1 VRRAFSFLRHTPC
14 FTLLAVQLAGIVLYP
29 FMTGGDVGTAGR
41 SIFSAFGIAVLI
53 LTMRALRATPYFSWF
68 SALVFVPAVGL
79 LIAAAVFGGDT
90 LLAVSAAFESVLY
103 FYAGVALLAYMLKDD
118 DVSVDEMFAIP
129 AVFTLFAWAFA
140 YLFVVVQALDP
151 GAWGRGDSRGW
162 MELLYL
168 SFTTLSSTGLSDIS
182 PVTGH
187 ARSVIMLEQLA
198 GIFYI
203 AMVVTRLVALR
214 THRRMPT

>member
-1 VRRAFSFLRHTPC
+1 MRRALRFFRHTPC
-14 FTLLAVQLAGIVLYP
+14 FTLLAVQLLGIVLYP
-29 FMTGGDVGTAGR
+29 FMTGGEVGTVGR
-41 SIFSAFGIAVLI
+41 SIFSAFGIAVLL

-68 SALVFVPAVGL
+68 SALVFVPAVVL
-79 LIAAAVFGGDT
+79 LIASAVVGGDT

-118 DVSVDEMFAIP
+118 DVTVDEMFAIP

-140 YLFVVVQALDP
+140 YLFLVVQALDP
-151 GAWGRGDSRGW
+151 RAFGNQRGW
-162 MELLYL
+162 MDLLFL
-168 SFTTLSSTGLSDIS
+168 SFTTLSSTGLSDIV

>member
-1 VRRAFSFLRHTPC
+1 VRRALSFLRHTPC
-14 FTLLAVQLAGIVLYP
+14 FTLLVVQLAGIVLYP

-41 SIFSAFGIAVLI
+41 SIFSAFGIAVLL

-68 SALVFVPAVGL
+68 SALVFVPAVVL
-79 LIAAAVFGGDT
+79 LIAAAVVGGDT

-103 FYAGVALLAYMLKDD
+103 FYAGIALLAYMLKDD

-140 YLFVVVQALDP
+140 YLFLVVQALDP
-151 GAWGRGDSRGW
+151 GAFGDARGW
-162 MELLYL
+162 MDLLFL
-168 SFTTLSSTGLSDIS
+168 SFTTLSSTGLSDIV

-214 THRRMPT
+214 THRRLRA

>member
-1 VRRAFSFLRHTPC
+1 VRRALSFLRHTPC
-14 FTLLAVQLAGIVLYP
+14 FTLLVVQLLGIVLYP
-29 FMTGGDVGTAGR
+29 FMTGGDVGTTGR
-41 SIFSAFGIAVLI
+41 SIFSAFGIAVLL

-68 SALVFVPAVGL
+68 SALVFVPAVVL
-79 LIAAAVFGGDT
+79 LVAAAVVGGDT

-118 DVSVDEMFAIP
+118 DVTVDEMFAIP

-140 YLFVVVQALDP
+140 YLFLVVQALDP
-151 GAWGRGDSRGW
+151 GAWGDSRGW
-162 MELLYL
+162 MDLLYL
-168 SFTTLSSTGLSDIS
+168 SFTTLSSTGLSDIT

-214 THRRMPT
+214 THRRMRA

>member
-1 VRRAFSFLRHTPC
+1 MRRALSFLRHTPC
-14 FTLLAVQLAGIVLYP
+14 FTLLVVQLLGIVLYP

-68 SALVFVPAVGL
+68 SALVFVPAVVL
-79 LIAAAVFGGDT
+79 LTASAVVGGDT

-140 YLFVVVQALDP
+140 YLFLVVQALDP
-151 GAWGRGDSRGW
+151 GAWGQGDPRGW